1 MTEVFRFA
9 ALGVG
14 AGALYAL
21 AAVGLVLVHR
31 GSGVVNFAQGAMGMV
46 GAYVYFEGRGGD
58 LPDALSV
65 VLGLLAAA
73 VLGALFHLLIL
84 RRMRGAS
91 GLARIVATLALL
103 VVLQSVAVLR
113 YGDLPKV
120 IPSMLPIEPV
130 SVLGAQIGRDRLY
143 ILAIVVVLTAALWA
157 VYRFTRFGVATS
169 AVAENSRSAAALG
182 VSPDL
187 IGAANWAIGA
197 ALGALAAILLA
208 PITGLGPA
216 NLTYLVIPVLAAA
229 VVGRFASFPITL
241 AAGLVIGIGQS
252 EVTRYVTAP
261 GLATAIPFVLVAVVL
276 LARGRTTAGKG
287 DSFGRMPRLG
297 AGRPHRLAT
306 GVAVLAAVVCVWWLL
321 PAAWVNAFGLQ
332 MIVAIILMSFVV
344 VTGYAGQ
351 VSLVQIGFA
360 GVGALMTAWLVADHG
375 WPFWL
380 AALAGVVA
388 VVPVGIV
395 VGLGGLRTRGVH
407 LAILTLGLAIS
418 LEAVVFGNP
427 RYTGGVEGYHVGDIR
442 VFGLAVDALTY
453 PKRYASLV
461 LAVLVVVALAIVNLR
476 RSRAGRRLI
485 AVRTNERA
493 AAALGISVVG
503 AKLYA
508 FVLGGMIASLG
519 GILLAFHD
527 PVPSF
532 GAFAGLQ
539 SVTALQN
546 AVLGGVGA
554 TTGPLMGSSFAP
566 GTLGQQIFSFLGAK
580 VALYLALASGVGLL
594 FMLTSAPDGLV
605 FLRHRADDR
614 LRALVAARLPRRPAG
629 LQPRARRAATHASES
644 ATSESP
650 TSESATSESPTSGVG
665 GAGQAG
671 SREQHRVPSLAL
683 ELRRVSVRFGGVVA
697 LRELSLR
704 VRPGEVVGLI
714 GPNGAGKSTTIDA
727 ITGFTTL
734 AGGEV
739 HLGETRIDGWGRERR
754 ARAGL
759 GRSFQSLELF
769 EDLTVLE
776 NLQSACDRRDSLAY
790 VTNLVVP
797 DRGRLTP
804 AGWAAVADF
813 GLEPFLD
820 TPVQDLGYAH
830 RRMLAVARAV
840 AGGHSVLL
848 LDEPAAGLGDAQT
861 RELGAVLRRLADERG
876 MAVFLVEHN
885 VDMVLRTCDR
895 VYALDFGV
903 LIGAGTPAEIS
914 GTPAVVDAY
923 LGTARFR
930 ADEARPASDGP
941 GDSLRP
947 EPDGVGDAVREE
959 TPEPARGTA

>member
-46 GAYVYFEGRGGD
+46 GAYVYFEGRESD
-58 LPDALSV
+58 LPEPVAV

-73 VLGALFHLLIL
+73 VLGAVFHLLVL

-130 SVLGAQIGRDRLY
+130 GVFGAQIGRDRLY
-143 ILAIVVVLTAALWA
+143 ILAIVVVLTGALWA

-169 AVAENSRSAAALG
+169 AVAENSRAAAALG

-187 IGAANWAIGA
+187 IAAANWAIGA

-261 GLATAIPFVLVAVVL
+261 GLATAVPFVLVAVVL

-306 GVAVLAAVVCVWWLL
+306 LAAVLVAVVCIWWLL
-321 PAAWVNAFGLQ
+321 PAGWVNALQLQ

-380 AALAGVVA
+380 AALAGVLA

-427 RYTGGVEGYHVGDIR
+427 RYTGGVEGYPVGGIS
-442 VFGLAVDALTY
+442 VFGLTVDALTF

-461 LAVLVVVALAIVNLR
+461 LAVLVIVALAIVNLR

-508 FVLGGMIASLG
+508 FVLGAMIASLG

-532 GAFAGLQ
+532 GSFAGLQ

-546 AVLGGVGA
+546 SVLGGVGA
-554 TTGPLMGSSFAP
+554 TAGPLVGSSFAP
-566 GTLGQQIFSFLGAK
+566 ETLGQQIFGFLGAK

-594 FMLTSAPDGLV
+594 LMLTSAPDGLV

-614 LRALVAARLPRRPAG
+614 LRALVADRLPRRLPG
-629 LQPRARRAATHASES
+629 LRPRARLATTPASVAS
-644 ATSESP
+644 TSVSPTSESP
-650 TSESATSESPTSGVG
+650 TSVSSTSVSSTSESPTLEAG
-665 GAGQAG
+665 GAGRAVG
-671 SREQHRVPSLAL
+671 REHHRVPPLSL
-683 ELRRVSVRFGGVVA
+683 ELRGVSVRFGGVAA

-704 VRPGEVVGLI
+704 VRPGEIVGLI

-739 HLGETRIDGWGRERR
+739 RLGETRIDGWSRERR

-813 GLEPFLD
+813 GLAPFLD

-885 VDMVLRTCDR
+885 VDMVLRTCDS
-895 VYALDFGV
+895 VYALDFGA

-930 ADEARPASDGP
+930 ADGAPAV
-941 GDSLRP
+941 
-947 EPDGVGDAVREE
+947 PDDLGAAVREE

>member
-73 VLGALFHLLIL
+73 VLGALFHLLVL
-84 RRMRGAS
+84 RRMRRAS

-130 SVLGAQIGRDRLY
+130 SVFGAQIGRDRLY

-157 VYRFTRFGVATS
+157 VYRFTRLGVATS

-306 GVAVLAAVVCVWWLL
+306 GVAVLAAVACIWWLL
-321 PAAWVNAFGLQ
+321 PAEWVNAFGLQ

-380 AALAGVVA
+380 AALAGVLT

-427 RYTGGVEGYHVGDIR
+427 RYTGGVEGYHVGGIR
-442 VFGLAVDALTY
+442 VFGLAVDALTF

-461 LAVLVVVALAIVNLR
+461 LVVLVIVALAIVNLR

-508 FVLGGMIASLG
+508 FVLGAMIASLG

-554 TTGPLMGSSFAP
+554 TTGPLVGSSFAP

-605 FLRHRADDR
+605 FLRRRADDR
-614 LRALVAARLPRRPAG
+614 LRALVADRLPRRLSG
-629 LQPRARRAATHASES
+629 FQPRARRATTPASES
-644 ATSESP
+644 ATSES
-650 TSESATSESPTSGVG
+650 A
-665 GAGQAG
+665 GAGRAVSQ
-671 SREQHRVPSLAL
+671 EQHRVPPLAL

-697 LRELSLR
+697 LRELSLC
-704 VRPGEVVGLI
+704 VRPGEIVGLI

-739 HLGETRIDGWGRERR
+739 HLGETRIDGWSRERR

-797 DRGRLTP
+797 DRSRLTP

-813 GLEPFLD
+813 GLAPFLD

-830 RRMLAVARAV
+830 RRMLVVARAV

-885 VDMVLRTCDR
+885 IDMVLRTCDR

-930 ADEARPASDGP
+930 ADGAQPAPDGP
-941 GDSLRP
+941 GDGMRP
-947 EPDGVGDAVREE
+947 GPDDAGDAGDAVREE
-959 TPEPARGTA
+959 TPEPAHGTA

>member
-1 MTEVFRFA
+1 M
-9 ALGVG
+9 
-14 AGALYAL
+14 
-21 AAVGLVLVHR
+21 
-31 GSGVVNFAQGAMGMV
+31 
-46 GAYVYFEGRGGD
+46 
-58 LPDALSV
+58 
-65 VLGLLAAA
+65 
-73 VLGALFHLLIL
+73 
-84 RRMRGAS
+84 
-91 GLARIVATLALL
+91 
-103 VVLQSVAVLR
+103 VLQSVAVLR

-120 IPSMLPIEPV
+120 IPSMLPIRPV
-130 SVLGAQIGRDRLY
+130 SVFGAQIGRDRLY

-187 IGAANWAIGA
+187 IGAANWAVGA

-306 GVAVLAAVVCVWWLL
+306 GVAVLASVVCIWWLL

-380 AALAGVVA
+380 AALAGVLA

-427 RYTGGVEGYHVGDIR
+427 RYTGGTEGYQVGGIR
-442 VFGLAVDALTY
+442 VFGLAVDALSF

-461 LAVLVVVALAIVNLR
+461 LVVLVVVALAIVNLR

-508 FVLGGMIASLG
+508 FVLGGMIAALG

-554 TTGPLMGSSFAP
+554 TTGPLVGSSFAP
-566 GTLGQQIFSFLGAK
+566 GTLGQQIFGFLGAK

-614 LRALVAARLPRRPAG
+614 LRALLADRLPRQLPG
-629 LQPRARRAATHASES
+629 LRPRARRATTPAPDSPTSASPTS
-644 ATSESP
+644 ASPTSASPTSASPTSASPTSASPTSASPTSASPTSASPTSASPTSASPTSASPTSASPTSASP
-650 TSESATSESPTSGVG
+650 TSEVG
-665 GAGQAG
+665 GAGRAVG
-671 SREQHRVPSLAL
+671 REQHRVPPLAL
-683 ELRRVSVRFGGVVA
+683 ELRGVSVRFGGVAA

-739 HLGETRIDGWGRERR
+739 RLGETRIDGWSRERR

-813 GLEPFLD
+813 GLAPFLD

-861 RELGAVLRRLADERG
+861 RELGTVLRRLADERG

-895 VYALDFGV
+895 VYALDFGA

-930 ADEARPASDGP
+930 ADGVPTGVP
-941 GDSLRP
+941 TGV
-947 EPDGVGDAVREE
+947 PDGVPDGVPTDM
-959 TPEPARGTA
+959 TPDVAMRRQSA

>member
-73 VLGALFHLLIL
+73 VLGALFHLLVL
-84 RRMRGAS
+84 RRMRRAS

-130 SVLGAQIGRDRLY
+130 SVFGAQIGRDRLY

-157 VYRFTRFGVATS
+157 VYRFTRFAVATS

-306 GVAVLAAVVCVWWLL
+306 GVAVLAAVACIWWLL
-321 PAAWVNAFGLQ
+321 PAEWVNAFGLQ

-380 AALAGVVA
+380 AALAGVLT

-395 VGLGGLRTRGVH
+395 VGLGGLRIRGVH

-427 RYTGGVEGYHVGDIR
+427 RYTGGVEGYHVGGIR
-442 VFGLAVDALTY
+442 VFGLAVDALTF

-461 LAVLVVVALAIVNLR
+461 LVVLVIVALAIVNLR

-508 FVLGGMIASLG
+508 FVLGAMIASFG

-554 TTGPLMGSSFAP
+554 TTGPLVGSSFAP

-605 FLRHRADDR
+605 FLRRRADDR
-614 LRALVAARLPRRPAG
+614 LRALVADRLPRRLSG
-629 LQPRARRAATHASES
+629 FQPRARRATTPASES
-644 ATSESP
+644 ATF
-650 TSESATSESPTSGVG
+650 ESATSEVGGGRARGEPGAASRPAARAGAAPGVG
-665 GAGQAG
+665 
-671 SREQHRVPSLAL
+671 AL
-683 ELRRVSVRFGGVVA
+683 RWRRRVARAEPVRASRRDRGSDRTERRRQEHDDHRFHHPGRWRGASRRDAHRRLEPRTAGARGARPVVPVTGTV
-697 LRELSLR
+697 RGPH
-704 VRPGEVVGLI
+704 RPGEPAERLRPPGQPRLRHQPGRP
-714 GPNGAGKSTTIDA
+714 GPQPAHPRRLGRGRRLRTRAVPRHAGPGPRLRPPADA
-727 ITGFTTL
+727 RGGPRRGGRPQRPAARR
-734 AGGEV
+734 AGG
-739 HLGETRIDGWGRERR
+739 RARRR
-754 ARAGL
+754 A
-759 GRSFQSLELF
+759 
-769 EDLTVLE
+769 D
-776 NLQSACDRRDSLAY
+776 
-790 VTNLVVP
+790 P
-797 DRGRLTP
+797 
-804 AGWAAVADF
+804 
-813 GLEPFLD
+813 
-820 TPVQDLGYAH
+820 
-830 RRMLAVARAV
+830 
-840 AGGHSVLL
+840 
-848 LDEPAAGLGDAQT
+848 
-861 RELGAVLRRLADERG
+861 
-876 MAVFLVEHN
+876 
-885 VDMVLRTCDR
+885 
-895 VYALDFGV
+895 
-903 LIGAGTPAEIS
+903 
-914 GTPAVVDAY
+914 
-923 LGTARFR
+923 
-930 ADEARPASDGP
+930 
-941 GDSLRP
+941 
-947 EPDGVGDAVREE
+947 
-959 TPEPARGTA
+959 

>member
-46 GAYVYFEGRGGD
+46 GAYVYFEGRGAD
-58 LPDALSV
+58 LPDAVSV

-73 VLGALFHLLIL
+73 VLGAAFHLLIL

-120 IPSMLPIEPV
+120 IPSMLPIRPV
-130 SVLGAQIGRDRLY
+130 SVFGAQIGRDRLY

-306 GVAVLAAVVCVWWLL
+306 AVAVLAAVACIWWLL
-321 PAAWVNAFGLQ
+321 PAAWVNALGLQ
-332 MIVAIILMSFVV
+332 MIVGVILLSFVV

-380 AALAGVVA
+380 AAVAGVLA

-427 RYTGGVEGYHVGDIR
+427 RYTGGTEGYQVGAIR
-442 VFGLAVDALTY
+442 VAGLAVDALSF

-554 TTGPLMGSSFAP
+554 TTGPLVGSSFAP
-566 GTLGQQIFSFLGAK
+566 ETLGQQIFSFLGAK

-614 LRALVAARLPRRPAG
+614 LRALLSERVPRRLAGFAARR
-629 LQPRARRAATHASES
+629 RRATTPAPEP
-644 ATSESP
+644 ATSE
-650 TSESATSESPTSGVG
+650 VG
-665 GAGQAG
+665 GAAG
-671 SREQHRVPSLAL
+671 REQHRVPPLAL
-683 ELRRVSVRFGGVVA
+683 ELRGVSVRFGGVAA

-704 VRPGEVVGLI
+704 VRPGEIVGLI

-739 HLGETRIDGWGRERR
+739 RLGETRIDGWSRERR

-804 AGWAAVADF
+804 AAWAAVADF
-813 GLEPFLD
+813 GLAPFLD

-895 VYALDFGV
+895 VYALDFGS

-914 GTPAVVDAY
+914 GLPAVVDAY

-930 ADEARPASDGP
+930 ADGAPTDGAPTDGAPSDLTP
-941 GDSLRP
+941 DVALR
-947 EPDGVGDAVREE
+947 RQ
-959 TPEPARGTA
+959 TA

>member
-73 VLGALFHLLIL
+73 VLGALFHLLVL

-130 SVLGAQIGRDRLY
+130 SVFGAQIGRDRLY

-306 GVAVLAAVVCVWWLL
+306 LVAVLAAVVCVWWLL
-321 PAAWVNAFGLQ
+321 PAEWVNAFGLQ

-380 AALAGVVA
+380 AAVAGVVA

-427 RYTGGVEGYHVGDIR
+427 RYTGGVEGYHVGGIR

-461 LAVLVVVALAIVNLR
+461 LAVLVIVALAIVNLR

-554 TTGPLMGSSFAP
+554 TTGPLVGSSFAP

-605 FLRHRADDR
+605 FLRRRANDR
-614 LRALVAARLPRRPAG
+614 LRALVADRLPRRLAG
-629 LQPRARRAATHASES
+629 FQPRARRATTHAPES
-644 ATSESP
+644 ATP
-650 TSESATSESPTSGVG
+650 ESAAPEVG
-665 GAGQAG
+665 GAGRAVGQ
-671 SREQHRVPSLAL
+671 EQHRVPPLAL

-697 LRELSLR
+697 LRELSLH
-704 VRPGEVVGLI
+704 VRPGEIVGLI

-813 GLEPFLD
+813 GLAPFLD

-876 MAVFLVEHN
+876 MAIFLVEHN

-930 ADEARPASDGP
+930 ADGAPTDAA
-941 GDSLRP
+941 
-947 EPDGVGDAVREE
+947 PDAAPDVTPDAAPDVAMRRQS
-959 TPEPARGTA
+959 A

>member
-46 GAYVYFEGRGGD
+46 GAYVYFEGRGAD
-58 LPDALSV
+58 LPDAVSV

-73 VLGALFHLLIL
+73 VLGAAFHLLIL

-120 IPSMLPIEPV
+120 IPSMLPIRPV
-130 SVLGAQIGRDRLY
+130 SVFGAQIGRDRLY

-187 IGAANWAIGA
+187 IGAANWAVGA

-306 GVAVLAAVVCVWWLL
+306 GVAVLASVVCIWWLL

-380 AALAGVVA
+380 AALAGVLA

-427 RYTGGVEGYHVGDIR
+427 RYTGGTEGYQVGGIR
-442 VFGLAVDALTY
+442 VFGLAVDALSF

-461 LAVLVVVALAIVNLR
+461 LVVLVVVALAIVNLR

-508 FVLGGMIASLG
+508 FVLGGMIAALG

-554 TTGPLMGSSFAP
+554 TTGPLVGSSFAP
-566 GTLGQQIFSFLGAK
+566 GTLGQQIFGFLGAK

-614 LRALVAARLPRRPAG
+614 LRALLADRLPRQLPG
-629 LQPRARRAATHASES
+629 LRPRARRATTPAPDSPTSASPTS
-644 ATSESP
+644 ASP
-650 TSESATSESPTSGVG
+650 TSEVG
-665 GAGQAG
+665 GAGRAVG
-671 SREQHRVPSLAL
+671 REQHRVPPLAL
-683 ELRRVSVRFGGVVA
+683 ELRGVSVRFGGVAA

-739 HLGETRIDGWGRERR
+739 RLGETRIDGWSRERR

-813 GLEPFLD
+813 GLAPFLD

-861 RELGAVLRRLADERG
+861 RELGTVLRRLADERG

-895 VYALDFGV
+895 VYALDFGA

-930 ADEARPASDGP
+930 ADGVPTGVP
-941 GDSLRP
+941 TGV
-947 EPDGVGDAVREE
+947 PDGVPDGVPTDM
-959 TPEPARGTA
+959 TPDVAMRRQSA